1 MVEECQVDGFV
12 GCGGHFLGV
21 FVCWVWVW
29 IAGLGKVYW
38 VFEVRGTAKWRER
51 RVCGEAAND
60 CGLEKQVYDFTTMS
74 VGICTETDIPLCGF
88 GGKTQIET
96 QDTSKQLL

>member
-1 MVEECQVDGFV
+1 M
-12 GCGGHFLGV
+12 
-21 FVCWVWVW
+21 
-29 IAGLGKVYW
+29 
-38 VFEVRGTAKWRER
+38 
-51 RVCGEAAND
+51 CGEAAND